1 MRHDMCACP
10 PGWTG
15 SGCQTAVCELPCT
28 NGGRCVA
35 PETCQCPSGYSG
47 EQCLTP
53 LCSPPCQHGGK
64 CIDINKCVCP
74 PGWLGARCQI
84 EPVLCVKPCQNG
96 GRCSGYNVCRCPAGF
111 RGPQCDAVV
120 TEPCVPPCQ
129 HGGTCKPFNKC
140 ECAAGTAGHRCE
152 KLTCPIVTT
161 KLSTA
166 RAVRQGVRESYVERC
181 GPLGAQLCTKY
192 RINQVRV
199 YVQAYVVGY
208 KIQCPT
214 KSRV

>member
-1 MRHDMCACP
+1 M
-10 PGWTG
+10 
-15 SGCQTAVCELPCT
+15 
-28 NGGRCVA
+28 
-35 PETCQCPSGYSG
+35 
-47 EQCLTP
+47 
-53 LCSPPCQHGGK
+53 
-64 CIDINKCVCP
+64 
-74 PGWLGARCQI
+74 
-84 EPVLCVKPCQNG
+84 
-96 GRCSGYNVCRCPAGF
+96 
-111 RGPQCDAVV
+111 
-120 TEPCVPPCQ
+120 
-129 HGGTCKPFNKC
+129 
-140 ECAAGTAGHRCE
+140 
-152 KLTCPIVTT
+152 TCPIVTT